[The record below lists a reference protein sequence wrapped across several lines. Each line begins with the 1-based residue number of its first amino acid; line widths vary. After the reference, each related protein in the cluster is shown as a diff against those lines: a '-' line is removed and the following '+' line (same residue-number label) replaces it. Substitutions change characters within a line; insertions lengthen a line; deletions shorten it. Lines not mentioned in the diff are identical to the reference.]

1 MSWFVAR
8 LRDDVDPGLQT
19 GALVHRFEWLSVE
32 LAASG
37 EDAAAIALFAAAGPP
52 GAGGGAA
59 AAPEVYLTPGCEPF
73 LRLLLEGL
81 EARECEPP
89 ATERLVRLGGG
100 AGSYRGCGYSS

>member
-19 GALVHRFEWLSVE
+19 GALVHRFEWLSVA

-37 EDAAAIALFAAAGPP
+37 EDAAALALFAAAGP
-52 GAGGGAA
+52 GGTA

-81 EARECEPP
+81 EPRACEPP
-89 ATERLVRLGGG
+89 APERLVRLGGG
-100 AGSYRGCGYSS
+100 AGWRDGFLARRQPA

>member
-1 MSWFVAR
+1 MSWFVAK

-37 EDAAAIALFAAAGPP
+37 EDAAAIALFAAAGP
-52 GAGGGAA
+52 GGTAA
-59 AAPEVYLTPGCEPF
+59 TPEVYLTPGCEPF

-81 EARECEPP
+81 EARACEPP
-89 ATERLVRLGGG
+89 AAERLERLGGG
-100 AGSYRGCGYSS
+100 AGWRGELLAQRRTA